1 MSVSWRFRVSAD
13 QPRRKRLMRT
23 REVADL
29 FDVQPETVIEWAQSG
44 KLRSLRT
51 PGGHEYR
58 FYVSDVE
65 ALLGDAAD
73 AEAASQ

>member
-1 MSVSWRFRVSAD
+1 MSVDPPTQVH
-13 QPRRKRLMRT
+13 QKRLMRT

-29 FDVQPETVIEWAQSG
+29 FDVDPETVQEWAQTG

-58 FYVSDVE
+58 FRVSDVE
-65 ALLGDAAD
+65 ALLADDATDSEVAT
-73 AEAASQ
+73 Q

>member
-1 MSVSWRFRVSAD
+1 MSAD
-13 QPRRKRLMRT
+13 PPRRKRLMRT

-29 FDVQPETVIEWAQSG
+29 FDVQPDTVIGWAQTG

-58 FYVSDVE
+58 FRVSDVE
-65 ALLGDAAD
+65 AFVKEDAIA
-73 AEAASQ
+73 AEVATQ

>member
-1 MSVSWRFRVSAD
+1 MSPD
-13 QPRRKRLMRT
+13 PPHRKRLMRT

-29 FDVQPETVIEWAQSG
+29 FDVHTDTVIEWAQSG

-58 FYVSDVE
+58 FRVSDVE
-65 ALLGDAAD
+65 ALLDDAIN
-73 AEAASQ
+73 AEVAKQ